1 MLGRDP
7 EFWRAQLHSTHLPVR
22 LFALRTIR
30 QMGSQGARML
40 LEAKVELPEWPLV
53 WALQGCATPALLRS
67 GPPHSAQ
74 RLALTLQRRTPR
86 TRAKLARQSLTRCI
100 AGLRKADNAHLRLS
114 WMMILLEQHGENA
127 TEDLLGL
134 ISTPTPEKQQWEQLA
149 ALASWAL
156 GQLGRGILFNI
167 QERFRQGTPAVQIWL
182 CQVLWY
188 LGPQA
193 QGSESFLATA
203 PGIWASAALYSLE
216 GAGTRAL
223 IHRRE
228 APLWVDRAAL
238 GRLAELIQS
247 KERDDRHYAARAL
260 AGWGP
265 ALARVARLL
274 EGLCHDPENALRDL
288 AWRGLEQLGGV
299 TSPQALRA
307 GLHSQDVEVR
317 AAALACFRD
326 NYGNEP
332 VEILRRHLHDSELSL
347 LTVLAIEQT
356 GLQPHQ
362 QEQALKLLPRL
373 HGVHLLMMLGALS
386 QSVAPPVEE
395 QVDLDQLMHH
405 RQVDTRQAV
414 ARLLMAWKRPAR
426 ELAPMLD
433 DQDSQIARQ
442 VTEHLLENPT
452 PETLRQMLG
461 DGPRLA
467 SRLLLMESQNTLG
480 RLERLG
486 SSRTQL
492 ASVLERLRQLAQT
505 GEVEVQRAAN
515 RILKAQ
521 NLDTLMWSDF
531 ETLEPELQQSLVSL
545 VRESGALPDGL
556 RAGLLEGL
564 YVNPTTLS
572 LALETLPATSASTL
586 LWSCFIKCPHAN
598 REPFLSSLL
607 KLEKAGWELLLELL
621 AHQDPEVSEDAT
633 QLLLKWLDQCGLE
646 LLQEES
652 LLKIPPCQEVRGQ
665 LAVGLAQR
673 LSLQEE
679 DARWFPWLRA
689 LARQT
694 APTAARLALQALSR
708 SHDEPAFLEILA
720 ACNHPHEQVRLE
732 ALTLL
737 KPRLPEHTWLATV
750 RLRAY
755 GIDPHPRVQIR
766 RYLWMQEAG
775 DITTYELD
783 HAREIRLSS
792 DDAEL
797 LQEIDQLSI
806 SASPDRPIHAK
817 PL

>member
-7 EFWRAQLHSTHLPVR
+7 EFWRAQLHSSHLPVR
-22 LFALRTIR
+22 LYALRTIR

-67 GPPHSAQ
+67 GPANSAQ

-86 TRAKLARQSLTRCI
+86 TRAKIARQSLTRCI
-100 AGLRKADNAHLRLS
+100 AGLRKASNSHEQLS
-114 WMMILLEQHGENA
+114 WMMILLEQHGESA
-127 TEDLLGL
+127 MEELLGL
-134 ISTPTPEKQQWEQLA
+134 ISTPMPEKRQWEQLA
-149 ALASWAL
+149 ALAAWAL
-156 GQLGRGILFNI
+156 GQLGRGILFTI
-167 QERFRQGTPAVQIWL
+167 QERFRQGTPAVQICL

-203 PGIWASAALYSLE
+203 PGIWASAALYALE

-223 IHRRE
+223 IQRRE
-228 APLWVDRAAL
+228 APMWVDKTSL

-299 TSPQALRA
+299 TSPAALRA
-307 GLHSQDVEVR
+307 GLQSGDVEVR

-362 QEQALKLLPRL
+362 QEAALKLLPRL
-373 HGVHLLMMLGALS
+373 HGVHLLVMLGSLG
-386 QSVAPPVEE
+386 QSVAPSLDEE
-395 QVDLDQLMHH
+395 VDLGELIRH
-405 RQVDTRQAV
+405 RQVDIRLAA

-426 ELAPMLD
+426 ELAPLLD
-433 DQDSQIARQ
+433 DQDLQISRQ
-442 VTEHLLENPT
+442 VTEHLLESPS
-452 PETLRQMLG
+452 PETLRQLLL

-486 SSRTQL
+486 SSRAQL
-492 ASVLERLRQLAQT
+492 AGVLERLRHLAQS
-505 GEVEVQRAAN
+505 GEAEVQRVAN

-531 ETLEPELQQSLVSL
+531 EALEPATQQSLVGL
-545 VRESGALPDGL
+545 VRESRTLPDGL

-564 YVNPTTLS
+564 YVNPTTLG
-572 LALETLPATSASTL
+572 LALETLPPQSVSTL
-586 LWSCFIKCPHAN
+586 LWSSFIKCPHAS
-598 REPFLSSLL
+598 RPHFLAPLL
-607 KLEKAGWELLLELL
+607 KLDKAGWELLLELL
-621 AHQDPEVSEDAT
+621 AHRDPEVAEGAVG
-633 QLLLKWLDQCGLE
+633 LLLGWVEERGLE
-646 LLQEES
+646 SLGDES
-652 LLKIPPCQEVRGQ
+652 LLKTPQEPKVRAQ
-665 LAVGLAQR
+665 LALGVAER
-673 LSLQEE
+673 LKGQE
-679 DARWFPWLRA
+679 DSRWFGWFRS
-689 LARQT
+689 LARQ
-694 APTAARLALQALSR
+694 PEPGAARLALPYLNR
-708 SHDEPAFLEILA
+708 SQEEGAFQEILA
-720 ACNHPHEQVRLE
+720 ACNHPHEQVRID
-732 ALTLL
+732 ALSHL
-737 KPRLPEHTWLATV
+737 KPQKPEQLWLAAV
-750 RLRAY
+750 KLRAY
-755 GIDPHPRVQIR
+755 GLDPHPRVQIR
-766 RYLWMQEAG
+766 RYLWLQEAG
-775 DITTYELD
+775 DLTTYELD
-783 HAREIRLSS
+783 HARELRRDA

-797 LQEIDQLSI
+797 CQEIDQLLL
-806 SASPDRPIHAK
+806 SPPK
-817 PL
+817 S

>member
-22 LFALRTIR
+22 LFALRIIR

-67 GPPHSAQ
+67 GAAHSPQ

-86 TRAKLARQSLTRCI
+86 SRAKGARQSLTRCI
-100 AGLRKADNAHLRLS
+100 AGLRKADNSHAQLS
-114 WMMILLEQHGENA
+114 WMMILLEQHGEA
-127 TEDLLGL
+127 ALEDLLGL
-134 ISTPTPEKQQWEQLA
+134 ISTPTPEKRQWEQLA
-149 ALASWAL
+149 ALAAWAL
-156 GQLGRGILFNI
+156 GQLGRGILFTI
-167 QERFRQGTPAVQIWL
+167 QERFRQGAPAVQIWL

-203 PGIWASAALYSLE
+203 PGIWASAALYALE

-223 IHRRE
+223 IQRRE
-228 APLWVDRAAL
+228 APLWVDKTSL

-307 GLHSQDVEVR
+307 GLQSGDVEVR
-317 AAALACFRD
+317 AAAIACFRD
-326 NYGNEP
+326 NYGSEP

-362 QEQALKLLPRL
+362 QEAALKLLPRL
-373 HGVHLLMMLGALS
+373 HGVHLLVMLGALA
-386 QSVAPPVEE
+386 QSLAPSPDEEVELGALI
-395 QVDLDQLMHH
+395 QH
-405 RQVDTRQAV
+405 RQVDIRQAA
-414 ARLLMAWKRPAR
+414 ARLLMAWKRSPR
-426 ELAPMLD
+426 ELAPFLD
-433 DQDSQIARQ
+433 DQDTQISRQ
-442 VTEHLLENPT
+442 VTEHLLETPT
-452 PETLRQMLG
+452 PDTLRQLLM
-461 DGPRLA
+461 DGPRLG

-486 SSRTQL
+486 SSRAQQ
-492 ASVLERLRQLAQT
+492 AGVLERLRQLAQT
-505 GEVEVQRAAN
+505 GEAEVQRVAN

-531 ETLEPELQQSLVSL
+531 EGLEPATQQSLVGL
-545 VRESGALPDGL
+545 VRESRALPDGL

-564 YVNPTTLS
+564 YVNPTTLG
-572 LALETLPATSASTL
+572 LALEILPAQSASTL
-586 LWSCFIKCPHAN
+586 LWSSFIKCPHAS
-598 REPFLSSLL
+598 RPHFLAALL
-607 KLEKAGWELLLELL
+607 QLDKAGWELLLELL
-621 AHQDPEVSEDAT
+621 AHQDPEVSEDAVS
-633 QLLLKWLDQCGLE
+633 LLLNWLDQRGLE
-646 LLQEES
+646 LLGDET
-652 LLKIPPCQEVRGQ
+652 LLKIPPAAEVRRR
-665 LAVGLAQR
+665 LALGMAER
-673 LSLQEE
+673 LKDQE
-679 DARWFPWLRA
+679 DPRWLVWFRA
-689 LARQT
+689 LARQSQ
-694 APTAARLALQALSR
+694 PEAARMALQALQKSP
-708 SHDEPAFLEILA
+708 EEGAFHEILA
-720 ACNHPHEQVRLE
+720 ACNHPHEQVRVD
-732 ALTLL
+732 ALSQL
-737 KPRLPEHTWLATV
+737 KPKGPEQVWLATV

-755 GIDPHPRVQIR
+755 GLDPHPRVQIR
-766 RYLWMQEAG
+766 RYLWMCEAG
-775 DITTYELD
+775 DLTTYELD
-783 HAREIRLSS
+783 HARGLRREL
-792 DDAEL
+792 DDPEL
-797 LQEIDQLSI
+797 CQEIDQLLLSM
-806 SASPDRPIHAK
+806 SKS
-817 PL
+817 

>member
-22 LFALRTIR
+22 LFALRTLR

-40 LEAKVELPEWPLV
+40 LEAKVDLPEWPFV

-67 GPPHSAQ
+67 GAPHSPQ

-86 TRAKLARQSLTRCI
+86 SRAKIARQSLSRCI
-100 AGLRKADNAHLRLS
+100 AGLRKADNAHQRLS
-114 WMMILLEQHGENA
+114 WMMILLEQHGEAA

-134 ISTPTPEKQQWEQLA
+134 ISTPTPERQQWEQLA
-149 ALASWAL
+149 ALAAWAL

-167 QERFRQGTPAVQIWL
+167 QERFRQGAPAVQVWL
-182 CQVLWY
+182 CQALWH

-203 PGIWASAALYSLE
+203 PGIWASAALYALE

-223 IHRRE
+223 IQRRE

-247 KERDDRHYAARAL
+247 KDRDDRHYAARAL

-362 QEQALKLLPRL
+362 LDSALKLLPRL

-386 QSVAPPVEE
+386 QSLAPPTEE
-395 QVDLDQLMHH
+395 PVDLGQLIHH

-426 ELAPMLD
+426 ELAPLLD
-433 DQDSQIARQ
+433 DQDAHIARQ
-442 VTEHLLENPT
+442 VTEHLLENPS
-452 PETLRQMLG
+452 PETLRQLLG

-467 SRLLLMESQNTLG
+467 QRLLQLESQNTLG

-486 SSRTQL
+486 SSRAQL
-492 ASVLERLRQLAQT
+492 ASVLERLRQLAQI
-505 GEVEVQRAAN
+505 GEPEVQRAAN

-531 ETLEPELQQSLVSL
+531 DTLEPELQYSLVSL

-572 LALETLPATSASTL
+572 LALETLPVSSASTL
-586 LWSCFIKCPHAN
+586 LWSCFIKCPHAQ
-598 REPFLSSLL
+598 REHFLLPLL
-607 KLEKAGWELLLELL
+607 QLDQAGWELLLELL
-621 AHQDPEVSEDAT
+621 AHQDPEVSEDAI
-633 QLLLKWLDQCGLE
+633 QLLLRWLDQRGLD
-646 LLQEES
+646 LLADES
-652 LLKIPPCQEVRGQ
+652 LLKTPPCPEARGQ

-679 DARWFPWLRA
+679 ARWFPWLRA

-708 SHDEPAFLEILA
+708 SHEEPAFLEILA

-732 ALTLL
+732 ALQLL
-737 KPRLPEHTWLATV
+737 HPQSPEQIWLSTV

-775 DITTYELD
+775 DLTTYELD
-783 HAREIRLSS
+783 HARELRLAS
-792 DDAEL
+792 DDPEL
-797 LQEIDQLSI
+797 LQEIDQLSLGQG
-806 SASPDRPIHAK
+806 SLKREGVK
-817 PL
+817 

>member
-7 EFWRAQLHSTHLPVR
+7 EFWRGQLHSTHLPVR
-22 LFALRTIR
+22 LFALRVIR

-40 LEAKVELPEWPLV
+40 LEAQIDLPEWPLV

-67 GPPHSAQ
+67 GPAHSPQ

-86 TRAKLARQSLTRCI
+86 TRAKIARQSLARCI
-100 AGLRKADNAHLRLS
+100 SGLRKAGNSHQRLS
-114 WMMILLEQHGENA
+114 WMMILLEQHGEA
-127 TEDLLGL
+127 ACEDLLGL
-134 ISTPTPEKQQWEQLA
+134 ISTPTPEKSQWEQLA
-149 ALASWAL
+149 ALAAWAL
-156 GQLGRGILFNI
+156 GQLGRGVLFNI
-167 QERFRQGTPAVQIWL
+167 QERFRQGAPAVQIWL

-203 PGIWASAALYSLE
+203 PGIWASAALYALE

-223 IHRRE
+223 IQRRE

-247 KERDDRHYAARAL
+247 KDRDDRHYAARAL

-307 GLHSQDVEVR
+307 GLQSQDVEVR

-347 LTVLAIEQT
+347 LAVLAIEQT

-362 QEQALKLLPRL
+362 QDAALKLLPRL
-373 HGVHLLMMLGALS
+373 HGVHLLMLLGALS
-386 QSVAPPVEE
+386 QSLAPSSQEP
-395 QVDLDQLMHH
+395 VDLAAFLQH

-426 ELAPMLD
+426 ELAPLLE
-433 DQDSQIARQ
+433 DQDAQLARQ
-442 VTEHLLENPT
+442 VTEHLLEIPN
-452 PETLRQMLG
+452 PETLRVLLQ

-467 SRLLLMESQNTLG
+467 SRLLLLESQNTLG

-486 SSRTQL
+486 FSHHI
-492 ASVLERLRQLAQT
+492 LERLRQLAQS
-505 GEVEVQRAAN
+505 GEPEAQRAAQ

-521 NLDTLMWSDF
+521 NLDTMMWSAF
-531 ETLEPELQQSLVSL
+531 ETLEPETQHSLVSL

-572 LALETLPATSASTL
+572 LAVETLPSGSASTL
-586 LWSCFIKCPHAN
+586 LWSSFIKCPQAHRAHFL
-598 REPFLSSLL
+598 EPLL
-607 KLEKAGWELLLELL
+607 HLEKAGWDLLLELL
-621 AHQDPEVSEDAT
+621 GHQEPEVSEDAA
-633 QLLLKWLDQCGLE
+633 QLVLHWLDQRGLDP
-646 LLQEES
+646 LQEES
-652 LLKIPPCQEVRGQ
+652 LLKSPPSPDVRAQ

-673 LSLQEE
+673 LALQEDE
-679 DARWFPWLRA
+679 RWFPWLRA

-694 APTAARLALQALSR
+694 APTAARLALQALYR
-708 SHDEPAFLEILA
+708 SPEEQAFLEILA

-732 ALTLL
+732 ALALL
-737 KPRLPEHTWLATV
+737 QPKTPEQIWLAAV

-766 RYLWMQEAG
+766 RYLWLQQAE
-775 DITTYELD
+775 DLTTYELD
-783 HAREIRLSS
+783 HARELRLSIEEP
-792 DDAEL
+792 DL
-797 LQEIDQLSI
+797 LQEVDQLSN
-806 SASPDRPIHAK
+806 SAIADRLLRNK
-817 PL
+817 

>member
-7 EFWRAQLHSTHLPVR
+7 EFWRAQLHSSHLPVR
-22 LFALRTIR
+22 LFALRIIR

-40 LEAKVELPEWPLV
+40 LEAKVDLPEWPLV

-67 GPPHSAQ
+67 GTPHSPQ

-86 TRAKLARQSLTRCI
+86 TRAKIARQSLSRCI
-100 AGLRKADNAHLRLS
+100 AGLRKADNSHQRLS
-114 WMMILLEQHGENA
+114 WMMILLEQHGEA
-127 TEDLLGL
+127 ACEDLLGL
-134 ISTPTPEKQQWEQLA
+134 ISTPTPEKNQWEQLA
-149 ALASWAL
+149 ALAAWAL
-156 GQLGRGILFNI
+156 GQLGRGILFSI
-167 QERFRQGTPAVQIWL
+167 QERFRQGSPAIQIWL

-203 PGIWASAALYSLE
+203 PGIWASAALYALE

-223 IHRRE
+223 IQRRE

-247 KERDDRHYAARAL
+247 KDRDDRHYAARAL

-362 QEQALKLLPRL
+362 QEAALKLLPRL

-386 QSVAPPVEE
+386 QSLAPPQEE
-395 QVDLDQLMHH
+395 TIDLTAYLQH

-426 ELAPMLD
+426 ELAPLLE
-433 DQDSQIARQ
+433 DSDPQIARQ
-442 VTEHLLENPT
+442 VTEHMLELPN
-452 PETLRQMLG
+452 PETLRILLQ

-467 SRLLLMESQNTLG
+467 SRLLLLESQNTLG
-480 RLERLG
+480 RMERLG
-486 SSRTQL
+486 FSHHI
-492 ASVLERLRQLAQT
+492 LERLRQLTQSGDPET
-505 GEVEVQRAAN
+505 QRTAN

-531 ETLEPELQQSLVSL
+531 EALEPETQHSLVAL
-545 VRESGALPDGL
+545 VRESGTLPDGL

-564 YVNPTTLS
+564 YLNPTTLA
-572 LALETLPATSASTL
+572 LAVEILPASSASTL
-586 LWSCFIKCPHAN
+586 LWSCFIKCPHSL
-598 REPFLSSLL
+598 RRHFLDPLL
-607 KLEKAGWELLLELL
+607 QLDQPGWDLILELL
-621 AHQDPEVSEDAT
+621 NHKDPEVSEDAV
-633 QLLLKWLDQCGLE
+633 QLLLHWLDQRGLDS
-646 LLQEES
+646 LQDEN
-652 LLKIPPCQEVRGQ
+652 LLKTPPGLDVRAQ

-673 LSLQEE
+673 LALQEDE
-679 DARWFPWLRA
+679 RWFPWLRA

-694 APTAARLALQALSR
+694 APTAARLALQALYR
-708 SHDEPAFLEILA
+708 SDQEPAFLEILA

-732 ALTLL
+732 ALALL
-737 KPRLPEHTWLATV
+737 KPRSPEQTWLALV
-750 RLRAY
+750 RLRAF

-766 RYLWMQEAG
+766 RYLWMLEA
-775 DITTYELD
+775 DDLTTYEIE
-783 HAREIRLSS
+783 HARELRLSIEEP
-792 DDAEL
+792 DL
-797 LQEIDQLSI
+797 LKEVDQVSNSALADRLLS
-806 SASPDRPIHAK
+806 SK
-817 PL
+817 

>member
-67 GPPHSAQ
+67 GAANSPQ

-86 TRAKLARQSLTRCI
+86 SRAKIARQSLTRCV
-100 AGLRKADNAHLRLS
+100 AGLRKANNSHEQLS
-114 WMMILLEQHGENA
+114 WMMILLEQHGEA
-127 TEDLLGL
+127 ALEDLLGL
-134 ISTPTPEKQQWEQLA
+134 ISTPTPEKRQWEQLA
-149 ALASWAL
+149 ALAAWAL
-156 GQLGRGILFNI
+156 GQLGRGILFTI
-167 QERFRQGTPAVQIWL
+167 QERFRQGSPAVQICL

-203 PGIWASAALYSLE
+203 PGIWASAALYALE

-223 IHRRE
+223 IQRRE
-228 APLWVDRAAL
+228 APLWVDKTSL

-307 GLHSQDVEVR
+307 GLQSGDVEVR

-326 NYGNEP
+326 NYGSEP
-332 VEILRRHLHDSELSL
+332 VDILRRHLHDSELSL

-356 GLQPHQ
+356 GLQPNQ
-362 QEQALKLLPRL
+362 QEAALKLLPRL
-373 HGVHLLMMLGALS
+373 HGVHLLVMLGSLG
-386 QSVAPPVEE
+386 QSVAPSPDEKVELGE
-395 QVDLDQLMHH
+395 LIYH
-405 RQVDTRQAV
+405 RQVDIRQAV
-414 ARLLMAWKRPAR
+414 ARLLMAWRRPAR
-426 ELAPMLD
+426 ELAVFLD
-433 DQDSQIARQ
+433 DQDAQISRQ
-442 VTEHLLENPT
+442 VTEHLLESPS
-452 PETLRQMLG
+452 PETLRQLLA

-467 SRLLLMESQNTLG
+467 ARLLLMESQNTLG

-492 ASVLERLRQLAQT
+492 AGVLERLRHLAQS
-505 GEVEVQRAAN
+505 GEAEVQRVAN

-531 ETLEPELQQSLVSL
+531 DTLEPATQQSLVGL
-545 VRESGALPDGL
+545 VRESKALPDGL

-564 YVNPTTLS
+564 YVNPTTLG
-572 LALETLPATSASTL
+572 LALETLPVQSASTL
-586 LWSCFIKCPHAN
+586 LWSCFIKCPHSS
-598 REPFLSSLL
+598 RPYFLPALL
-607 KLEKAGWELLLELL
+607 ELEKGGWELLLELL
-621 AHQDPEVSEDAT
+621 AHQDTEVSEGAAG
-633 QLLLKWLDQCGLE
+633 LLLSWLDQRGLDH
-646 LLQEES
+646 LGEET
-652 LLKIPPCQEVRGQ
+652 LLKTPSAPAVRAQ
-665 LAVGLAQR
+665 LALGMAERLKDQR
-673 LSLQEE
+673 EV
-679 DARWFPWLRA
+679 RWFPWFRA
-689 LARQT
+689 LVRQSQ
-694 APTAARLALQALSR
+694 PEAARLALHWLNQS
-708 SHDEPAFLEILA
+708 EEEGAFQEILF
-720 ACNHPHEQVRLE
+720 ACNHPHEQVRME
-732 ALTLL
+732 ALSQL
-737 KPRLPEHTWLATV
+737 KPKQPEQLWLASV
-750 RLRAY
+750 KLRAY
-755 GIDPHPRVQIR
+755 GLDPHPRVQVR

-775 DITTYELD
+775 DLTTYELD
-783 HAREIRLSS
+783 HARDLRREL
-792 DDAEL
+792 DDPDL
-797 LQEIDQLSI
+797 CQEIDQLLLSL
-806 SASPDRPIHAK
+806 SKS
-817 PL
+817 